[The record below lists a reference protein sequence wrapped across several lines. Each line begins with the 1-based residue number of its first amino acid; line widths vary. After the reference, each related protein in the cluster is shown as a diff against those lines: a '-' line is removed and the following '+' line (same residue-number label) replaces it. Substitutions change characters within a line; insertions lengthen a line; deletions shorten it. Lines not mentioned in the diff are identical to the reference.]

1 MNINKKRVNIGAE
14 VILFNDEKV
23 LVLKNGEIQLEYR
36 GKQVIPLYSNGRL
49 INFKVSF
56 EGEKYKSY
64 VIRKDKNI
72 IAIGYVLD
80 SLTEDEILERLNN
93 NDYKIIE
100 SHKESDIIVLYF
112 D

>member
-1 MNINKKRVNIGAE
+1 MNINKKSVNIGAE

-23 LVLKNGEIQLEYR
+23 LVLKNGEIQLKYR
-36 GKQVIPLYSNGRL
+36 GKQVIPLYFNGRL
-49 INFKVSF
+49 ISFKVSF

-64 VIRKDKNI
+64 VIGRDKNI

-93 NDYKIIE
+93 NNYKIIE